1 MKILL
6 SWETLILGYLVL
18 ICFLL
23 LAGCSTHH
31 MIRVGDTTYSA
42 GISLNKEVREYE

>member
-6 SWETLILGYLVL
+6 SWHTLILGYLVL
-18 ICFLL
+18 FSFLL
-23 LAGCSTHH
+23 LSGCSTHH